1 MTKIEHDVVLFAQC
15 VAAAF
20 KFTAAPPHSP
30 RGVRGG
36 PPRAPHGCAGV
47 FLART
52 TRWRR
57 GVRNG
62 DARALRVDAARS
74 NRASRRAR
82 VAAVKNCR
90 KTHAFIFLTQDNKKN
105 IVHITTEKLGH
116 EAPRQNLKRGLRRR
130 Q

>member
-15 VAAAF
+15 A
-20 KFTAAPPHSP
+20 TAASKSP
-30 RGVRGG
+30 QH
-36 PPRAPHGCAGV
+36 PRTAHGGCAGGHRALHMAARV
-47 FLART
+47 CFLREH

-90 KTHAFIFLTQDNKKN
+90 KTHAFIFLTQEQKKYC
-105 IVHITTEKLGH
+105 
-116 EAPRQNLKRGLRRR
+116 P
-130 Q
+130 